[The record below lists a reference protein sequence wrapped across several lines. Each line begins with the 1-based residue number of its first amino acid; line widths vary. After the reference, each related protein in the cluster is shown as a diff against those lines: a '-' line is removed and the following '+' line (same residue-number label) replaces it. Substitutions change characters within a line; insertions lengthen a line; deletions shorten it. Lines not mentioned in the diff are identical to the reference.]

1 MDKCFYCK
9 GEMRDDFC
17 NYMVDWDGHLII
29 VKHVP
34 CHKCSRCGE
43 VSYSG
48 EVTMRIEEIVTKLK
62 ENLTEVAI
70 VEYAPPCFDQRSVQT
85 NFAQQLI
92 DTDSKKDDAFRIFKD
107 KMNVAEKAIQ

>member
-34 CHKCSRCGE
+34 CHKCSWCGE

-48 EVTMRIEEIVTKLK
+48 EVVGRIEEIVTELK
-62 ENLTEVAI
+62 EE
-70 VEYAPPCFDQRSVQT
+70 
-85 NFAQQLI
+85 I

-107 KMNVAEKAIQ
+107 KMNATERFIQEYGYYSEEEVEEELAKI